1 MKVFLPLLN
10 SLDPTGWPLKVIPT
24 SGWGFPSWKTIN
36 LINWQTCLALS
47 GGPGLCKL
55 WEPWS
60 LASELRLT
68 PRPLS
73 PPEVDEKE
81 VLEKIIMP
89 KNLLVYNRFF
99 LLLCDKVASQHSP
112 GHMGTDPFHLWPS
125 QKSVSF
131 PIICKPS
138 MQAYLM
144 LDVGK
149 RDGVKDWTLFFHV
162 FVFKILKKNLYIAPS
177 DSLVA
182 EPKGRIPI
190 PSSSQPG
197 SVKKKR
203 KFVKSF
209 GCFVSFKGEKICAR
223 QPFLFCCLEST

>member
-68 PRPLS
+68 PRPPS
-73 PPEVDEKE
+73 PPAVDERE

-89 KNLLVYNRFF
+89 KNLLIYNRFF

-112 GHMGTDPFHLWPS
+112 GHMGTDPFHEWPS
-125 QKSVSF
+125 QKSMSF

-138 MQAYLM
+138 VHAYLENGIV
-144 LDVGK
+144 L
-149 RDGVKDWTLFFHV
+149 R
-162 FVFKILKKNLYIAPS
+162 I
-177 DSLVA
+177 
-182 EPKGRIPI
+182 EPCFSCVCVSPVHCTVWF
-190 PSSSQPG
+190 SG
-197 SVKKKR
+197 SGAKR
-203 KFVKSF
+203 KNPHSKLITTRL
-209 GCFVSFKGEKICAR
+209 CEKKMKISEIFLGGLCLSKEKKIYAR